1 MDNKKYKQ
9 SQVTRSPRDTLKLMI
24 LQRWNYVNDAL
35 EIYYKQQAQGIEP
48 FIAPVKS
55 GVIALFNQIRPA
67 ILGDKKVDHEQVV
80 GLVFSKNFQD
90 LEDGFNELS
99 DWLYSKGL
107 LKFDELSLYDSTDA
121 NEEDE
126 AQGL

>member
-1 MDNKKYKQ
+1 MINKKYNQ

-24 LQRWNYVNDAL
+24 LQRWNYVSDAL
-35 EIYYKQQAQGIEP
+35 ELYYKQQAQGYKPEL
-48 FIAPVKS
+48 APVKS
-55 GVIALFNQIRPA
+55 GVIALYNQIRPA
-67 ILGDKKVDHEQVV
+67 IRSDSKVNNNAIID
-80 GLVFSKNFQD
+80 LVFSKNFQS
-90 LEDGFNELS
+90 LEDGYNEIS

-107 LKFDELSLYDSTDA
+107 LKFDELSLYDSTDT

>member
-1 MDNKKYKQ
+1 MKNKYNQ
-9 SQVTRSPRDTLKLMI
+9 SKVTRSPRDTLKLMI
-24 LQRWNYVNDAL
+24 LQRWDYVNNAL
-35 EIYYKQQAQGIEP
+35 ELYYKQEAQGIAP

-67 ILGDKKVDHEQVV
+67 LQNDSQVDFNAIMIK
-80 GLVFSKNFQD
+80 VFSKTF
-90 LEDGFNELS
+90 LELEEGFNDMSE
-99 DWLYSKGL
+99 WLYSKGL
-107 LKFDELSLYDSTDA
+107 LKFDELTLYDSTDT